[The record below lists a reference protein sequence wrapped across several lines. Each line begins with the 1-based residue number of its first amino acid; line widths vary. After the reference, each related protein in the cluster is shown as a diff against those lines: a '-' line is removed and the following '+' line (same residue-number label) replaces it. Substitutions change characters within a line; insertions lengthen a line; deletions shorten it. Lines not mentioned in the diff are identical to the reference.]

1 MFIFEVIHNFY
12 WILWEDVRFLQSLF
26 FYYKYNNKNT
36 IDFLDWIIYS
46 NIFKEID
53 ICYFYFIG

>member
-1 MFIFEVIHNFY
+1 MDFMGRCKIFT
-12 WILWEDVRFLQSLF
+12 SLF
-26 FYYKYNNKNT
+26 FYYKYNNKYELRLY
-36 IDFLDWIIYS
+36 FLDWIIYS